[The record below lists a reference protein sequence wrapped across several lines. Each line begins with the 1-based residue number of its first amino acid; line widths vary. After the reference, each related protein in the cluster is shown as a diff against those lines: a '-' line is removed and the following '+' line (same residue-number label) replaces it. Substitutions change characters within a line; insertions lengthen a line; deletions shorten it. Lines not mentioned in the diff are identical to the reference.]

1 MTTATEQVHGDK
13 GDTWPKIL
21 RYNCEEYGDDHMAM
35 RHKHYGIW
43 QPYTWEDYYLNVKR
57 LALGLLSLGLEP
69 GDKVLIVGDNAPE
82 WYYAELAAQANHG
95 VSVGA
100 YSQLSPSEIEY
111 IAKDS
116 EARFAVVEDQEQ
128 VDKLLQVKEELPLL
142 QRVIYWSY
150 KGLAHYDDPMLM
162 GYGQVLELGGT
173 YEDEN
178 PGVFE
183 RNVETGRADDVCAI
197 VYTSGTTGA
206 APKGA
211 VHTFRTTRAG
221 AEYYLALDPWHDHD
235 NLVPYL
241 PPAWMTEQWFGIGC
255 HLLTGSILNF
265 AEGPETQQQDAREI
279 APSIL
284 VHGARLWETEASV
297 VQARMQ
303 GADTIK
309 RSAFRFLMPIGYKVA
324 DLELSKTKPGPLWRI
339 LYAVAHVA
347 LFRALRDNLGLS
359 KARICYA
366 TGAMLSPQAFKF
378 YHALNLPLK
387 SVYGSTEGGAL
398 AGAKTSDIRMDTVG
412 PVHEGAELRIAGD
425 GELLYRQP
433 GTFVGYYKDPN
444 KTAEVLR
451 DGWFHS
457 GDSGFLTEDGHLV
470 FVDRLDALVELASG
484 ESLAPQ
490 SIESQLR
497 FSPFIRDAW
506 VLAGPDRAYTSA
518 IIIIDGDAVGRWAGQ
533 RKVAF
538 TSLAEL
544 SQKPE
549 VCELVKRE
557 IDRVNEALPRGARL
571 RKFVN
576 LPKQF
581 DPDEAELTRTGN
593 LRRAFVEERYR
604 KLVDAIYSDHAEVPI
619 EAQVRYR
626 DGRMRT
632 AQTTV
637 SIQSVEETG

>member
-1 MTTATEQVHGDK
+1 
-13 GDTWPKIL
+13 
-21 RYNCEEYGDDHMAM
+21 
-35 RHKHYGIW
+35 
-43 QPYTWEDYYLNVKR
+43 
-57 LALGLLSLGLEP
+57 
-69 GDKVLIVGDNAPE
+69 
-82 WYYAELAAQANHG
+82 
-95 VSVGA
+95 
-100 YSQLSPSEIEY
+100 
-111 IAKDS
+111 
-116 EARFAVVEDQEQ
+116 
-128 VDKLLQVKEELPLL
+128 
-142 QRVIYWSY
+142 
-150 KGLAHYDDPMLM
+150 
-162 GYGQVLELGGT
+162 
-173 YEDEN
+173 
-178 PGVFE
+178 
-183 RNVETGRADDVCAI
+183 
-197 VYTSGTTGA
+197 
-206 APKGA
+206 
-211 VHTFRTTRAG
+211 
-221 AEYYLALDPWHDHD
+221 
-235 NLVPYL
+235 
-241 PPAWMTEQWFGIGC
+241 
-255 HLLTGSILNF
+255 
-265 AEGPETQQQDAREI
+265 
-279 APSIL
+279 
-284 VHGARLWETEASV
+284 
-297 VQARMQ
+297 
-303 GADTIK
+303 
-309 RSAFRFLMPIGYKVA
+309 MPIGYKVA
-324 DLELSKTKPGPLWRI
+324 DLELSRTKPGPLWRI
-339 LYAVAHVA
+339 LYAVAYVA

-398 AGAKTSDIRMDTVG
+398 TGAKTSDIRMDTVG
-412 PVHEGAELRIAGD
+412 PVHEGAELRIASD
-425 GELLYRQP
+425 GELLCRQP
-433 GTFVGYYKDPN
+433 GTFVGYYKDPD

-490 SIESQLR
+490 SIESRLR
-497 FSPFIRDAW
+497 FSPFIKDAW

-549 VCELVKRE
+549 VCELVKTE

-593 LRRAFVEERYR
+593 LRRTFVEERYR